1 MEWIKSPNGNDVLVL
16 DEHTYMSFGK
26 DVDVKWIHLSY
37 IDESGVRRGH
47 LLPVTLNKIK
57 RVYSLKIGKKN
68 LISIRTF
75 IRDRVDG
82 EILPRNKVAEI
93 REFINNIKSK
103 K

>member
-1 MEWIKSPNGNDVLVL
+1 MEWIKSTKGSDVLFL
-16 DEHTYMSFGK
+16 NEHTYMSFGK

-57 RVYSLKIGKKN
+57 REYSSKIGKKN
-68 LISIRTF
+68 LIILRAF

-82 EILPRNKVAEI
+82 EILPRKKVGEI
-93 REFINNIKSK
+93 GDFVNNIKSK